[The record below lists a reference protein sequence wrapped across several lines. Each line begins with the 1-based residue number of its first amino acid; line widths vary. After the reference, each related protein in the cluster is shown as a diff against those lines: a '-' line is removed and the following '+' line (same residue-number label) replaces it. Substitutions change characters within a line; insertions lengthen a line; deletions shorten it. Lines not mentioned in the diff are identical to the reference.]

1 MEKIYVHIGLSL
13 FAIMKLC
20 EKQATCTNCPLWGF
34 CKSTYSIDC
43 PNGWDSGTIPN
54 VAVVLE
60 LTNGDASDT
69 MKLVPQ
75 IEQSYR
81 VRPDVLTAGS

>member
-1 MEKIYVHIGLSL
+1 MEKICVHIGLSL

-20 EKQATCTNCPLWGF
+20 KKQCACTNCPLWDF
-34 CKSTYSIDC
+34 CRSTLDSPIE
-43 PNGWDSGTIPN
+43 WDSDTFPN

-69 MKLVPQ
+69 IESAPQ
-75 IEQSYR
+75 IE
-81 VRPDVLTAGS
+81 

>member
-1 MEKIYVHIGLSL
+1 MEKICVHIGLSL

-20 EKQATCTNCPLWGF
+20 KKHDTCINCPLWDF
-34 CKSTYSIDC
+34 CKSAHSVYTPSE
-43 PNGWDSGTIPN
+43 WDSDTFPN

-69 MKLVPQ
+69 IELAPQ
-75 IEQSYR
+75 IE
-81 VRPDVLTAGS
+81 